1 MANKFKFTGNF
12 LGQKTAFLKD
22 GTQATKTTYDDV
34 RLFWGD
40 TPLISVG
47 TGASDGFI
55 EVLEYEKDGRKIQN
69 IAALGTILNIHNRST
84 GFKLFRGAIAFN
96 DVLDP
101 KKSKL
106 EGEVKRSERVEGGYD
121 PVQDIIG
128 LNYQN
133 ITLFGGE
140 NNAGGV
146 SYRAIPD
153 IFPGI
158 SLPTFGSFLDLTFP
172 GGNPVVSGGRIQL
185 PDLNL
190 GNAFNWYY
198 QKKNKP
204 SFNIPTF
211 EPKERPPGYDPQKP
225 DPKKPLKIG
234 EITGVALEIN
244 GVDKYV
250 QVQGKTDVNLF
261 SLATLGVDIAGQRF
275 IRIYDNNVDVA
286 FLASLQFFD
295 MGAVRINLLTVEMDT
310 VKLEGKIAGE
320 VLVRPWNS
328 LKLGGN
334 FGFRYLRNEAGVISG
349 AQISSFGLYADNLNI
364 LMSTPES
371 QIYLQRIGANFENV
385 PPLLPGQSF
394 NLNGQIGVSLGPS
407 FEVDF
412 PDWLGGSKKGQG
424 ISALR
429 IDGGVTVK
437 IPVGI
442 DIAASLS
449 ILGFTIGQNRTFLN
463 IDSAIRGHG
472 VVLQSQTR
480 MALPFDVVVLDGLF
494 NIDARLN
501 FQIRATASTKYPSF
515 IPFVGGKDIGDATA
529 MLKYA
534 APYHPTAQFRPE
546 YGFVAS
552 WITWPRFLAPFFGD
566 RVGTRITFGG
576 RVDVIIGKDIEGFGG
591 LGTVDSFEEF
601 SRLATS
607 ETALAAYEQENSN
620 DVLPT
625 QSFEVSQGRKWSA
638 VSIRW
643 LSKNIIENPSSLFEL
658 VAPDGTVYTS
668 DDFIGGD
675 KVMLIDELSSDQ
687 GISLGIATPQAGI
700 WTVRQV
706 QPVDLGPVQIKMFE
720 NSMAPVAEIEEIIPD
735 ANGQWVDIV
744 FSVADTDSDSV
755 KVDIYMDTDGKGE
768 NGTLLTTID
777 HDPSTGNG
785 TYRWFL
791 NDVPQGNYHFFVTA
805 DDVENV
811 TTVRYFTG
819 GPSVAANTGSFT
831 DGNSPIGGLMLGRG
845 NDLPVVEDLSANWI
859 GDGKFSVTWSDT
871 VKPQYY
877 NVRWSDNPAES
888 PNNPI
893 DPDFDGIQPTSGLV
907 TIYKEEDGRFYHRL
921 IVDGLTEGE
930 LYRFQIQSVD
940 GGDRLG
946 ATGKTSLAVAGNY
959 STAIALGES
968 DEWEYVAVLGETYTR
983 QVSKAENETVTP
995 LILPEGASYDP
1006 VTNQLIWQPTVDQ
1019 LGEHWLQFKVE
1030 NQFGDVYLETQ
1041 RVQVLEYSLEQLQ
1054 VINLPEDFDIFE
1066 YQKNNPI
1073 NLNSLIVA
1081 SGNGDSLGD
1090 DNLVINANPK
1100 LITMER
1106 GNNTFV
1112 VGSYTKV
1119 LGGAGN
1125 DLLQASPDN
1134 SFGGVHLN
1142 GGEGNDIII
1151 GGEGDD
1157 TLLGSLGDDIIWWSL
1172 GDDFIDGG
1180 GGTDTLAGIQ
1190 LLNLAESETINIKG
1204 IEIFQLA
1211 DAGEVVLDQAAI
1223 LAIAPDGNILRIE
1236 GDNGTIY
1243 LNDDWQQQGHRKDED
1258 GNFILY
1264 TAGDAT
1270 LAIEDSHDIIF
1281 LTGEVGTSLGQFNL
1295 DEFGDTLKNVST
1307 FTLSTLPGWEYST
1320 ASEGFKL
1327 SLAVEPGDSSTIAID
1342 LLPEH
1347 QGINTFLRQDPV
1359 TGIWTE
1365 FLFDGKVG
1373 AELIDS
1379 NNDGKFDRVLLHLED
1394 GAPSDLD
1401 GLADGKVELSGLL
1414 ATTTPGL
1421 ATPVSGSGF
1430 LNGFGQPIPLTVR
1443 AVSLPTNGNFEFGFI
1458 KTDYDD
1464 FRGLVGAYDP
1474 TDEGWSAFIP
1484 LETQA
1489 GVFRNGERS
1498 SFSPV
1503 LEAAPADGLAL
1514 NRTLAQQVLTS
1525 GNSLASTEH
1534 KAIGTFSQVTIEDA
1548 YSLTP
1553 YILDLNSNEMF
1564 SVEDENLSVTQD
1576 GRGFTQISADTPN
1589 GKYAVEVF
1597 TLPLVVPGLQGEA
1610 IATDIQIHRA
1620 GEYQN
1625 TLGLYKLA
1633 NANGDIDI
1641 NNDGIIDFSPGQAGY
1656 AEAAVRMTQSRDPL
1670 TGGITFSAPDNFSQK
1685 TATTQLK
1692 AGGNYGLFLI
1702 SNGTT
1707 EQFLQQNPGNQPG
1720 NVNAFFMYDQANP
1733 DNESHFM
1740 RLGQSLYGV
1749 EDLFGGG
1756 DRDFNDLLIS
1766 LDFAGNI

>member
-1 MANKFKFTGNF
+1 MT
-12 LGQKTAFLKD
+12 
-22 GTQATKTTYDDV
+22 V
-34 RLFWGD
+34 
-40 TPLISVG
+40 
-47 TGASDGFI
+47 
-55 EVLEYEKDGRKIQN
+55 
-69 IAALGTILNIHNRST
+69 
-84 GFKLFRGAIAFN
+84 
-96 DVLDP
+96 
-101 KKSKL
+101 
-106 EGEVKRSERVEGGYD
+106 
-121 PVQDIIG
+121 
-128 LNYQN
+128 
-133 ITLFGGE
+133 
-140 NNAGGV
+140 
-146 SYRAIPD
+146 
-153 IFPGI
+153 
-158 SLPTFGSFLDLTFP
+158 PT
-172 GGNPVVSGGRIQL
+172 
-185 PDLNL
+185 
-190 GNAFNWYY
+190 
-198 QKKNKP
+198 
-204 SFNIPTF
+204 
-211 EPKERPPGYDPQKP
+211 
-225 DPKKPLKIG
+225 
-234 EITGVALEIN
+234 
-244 GVDKYV
+244 
-250 QVQGKTDVNLF
+250 
-261 SLATLGVDIAGQRF
+261 
-275 IRIYDNNVDVA
+275 
-286 FLASLQFFD
+286 
-295 MGAVRINLLTVEMDT
+295 
-310 VKLEGKIAGE
+310 
-320 VLVRPWNS
+320 
-328 LKLGGN
+328 
-334 FGFRYLRNEAGVISG
+334 
-349 AQISSFGLYADNLNI
+349 
-364 LMSTPES
+364 
-371 QIYLQRIGANFENV
+371 
-385 PPLLPGQSF
+385 
-394 NLNGQIGVSLGPS
+394 
-407 FEVDF
+407 
-412 PDWLGGSKKGQG
+412 
-424 ISALR
+424 
-429 IDGGVTVK
+429 
-437 IPVGI
+437 
-442 DIAASLS
+442 
-449 ILGFTIGQNRTFLN
+449 
-463 IDSAIRGHG
+463 
-472 VVLQSQTR
+472 
-480 MALPFDVVVLDGLF
+480 
-494 NIDARLN
+494 
-501 FQIRATASTKYPSF
+501 
-515 IPFVGGKDIGDATA
+515 
-529 MLKYA
+529 
-534 APYHPTAQFRPE
+534 
-546 YGFVAS
+546 
-552 WITWPRFLAPFFGD
+552 
-566 RVGTRITFGG
+566 
-576 RVDVIIGKDIEGFGG
+576 
-591 LGTVDSFEEF
+591 
-601 SRLATS
+601 
-607 ETALAAYEQENSN
+607 
-620 DVLPT
+620 
-625 QSFEVSQGRKWSA
+625 
-638 VSIRW
+638 
-643 LSKNIIENPSSLFEL
+643 
-658 VAPDGTVYTS
+658 
-668 DDFIGGD
+668 
-675 KVMLIDELSSDQ
+675 
-687 GISLGIATPQAGI
+687 
-700 WTVRQV
+700 
-706 QPVDLGPVQIKMFE
+706 
-720 NSMAPVAEIEEIIPD
+720 
-735 ANGQWVDIV
+735 
-744 FSVADTDSDSV
+744 
-755 KVDIYMDTDGKGE
+755 
-768 NGTLLTTID
+768 
-777 HDPSTGNG
+777 
-785 TYRWFL
+785 
-791 NDVPQGNYHFFVTA
+791 
-805 DDVENV
+805 
-811 TTVRYFTG
+811 
-819 GPSVAANTGSFT
+819 SVAAAPVGS
-831 DGNSPIGGLMLGRG
+831 S
-845 NDLPVVEDLSANWI
+845 
-859 GDGKFSVTWSDT
+859 
-871 VKPQYY
+871 
-877 NVRWSDNPAES
+877 
-888 PNNPI
+888 
-893 DPDFDGIQPTSGLV
+893 
-907 TIYKEEDGRFYHRL
+907 
-921 IVDGLTEGE
+921 
-930 LYRFQIQSVD
+930 
-940 GGDRLG
+940 
-946 ATGKTSLAVAGNY
+946 NY
-959 STAIALGES
+959 DAAIALGES

-983 QVSKAENETVTP
+983 EVSKAENETVTP

-1157 TLLGSLGDDIIWWSL
+1157 TLLGGLGDDIIWWSL

-1243 LNDDWQQQGHRKDED
+1243 LNDDWQQQGQRKDED

-1270 LAIEDSHDIIF
+1270 LAIEDSHDIVF

-1347 QGINTFLRQDPV
+1347 QGVNTFLRQDPA
-1359 TGIWTE
+1359 TDIWTE
-1365 FLFDGKVG
+1365 FLFDGNVG

-1379 NNDGKFDRVLLHLED
+1379 NNDGKFDQILLHLED

-1443 AVSLPTNGNFEFGFI
+1443 AVSLPVSGNFEFGFI

-1534 KAIGTFSQVTIEDA
+1534 KDIGTFSQVTIEDA